1 MIKMYHYLTILFVLL
16 LLITLFMWWQGK
28 ISNYLGNDVDRLLT
42 TQPVQSNNG
51 CNNGCPVN
59 KFPDGIIPGLA
70 KSNLVSNSSSS
81 TTGATTDDDILYSIY
96 TKYEKTFTP
105 TYYQNN
111 LLQLTNPDNYSHLPM
126 GPSNIFIIR
135 HAEQIF
141 DNYAHPTNQN
151 TYYSLD
157 CNGIQRSI
165 KLPTFINNLGMN
177 GYPITTIVTPNAHM
191 DINITGN
198 ASIRA
203 QQTVHFSAW
212 ALSIPVLVFGY
223 ANCSQP
229 YDATTAINIFT
240 NTSIRGKN
248 IVVAFQHANIQ
259 ALTNQLVQCYIY
271 FKQGGTVENLNNS
284 TLYNVSTEEWWK
296 HNTPIHPSHQYSGL
310 KSPMQKPTYPIP
322 HEKYSKYLPY
332 WNATTYDRV
341 YWFSQTNHPNNLTL
355 KIFSQNINTCANDCI
370 NLLIGLIQWDYL
382 LNQSNEYEN
391 DPKCLPPE

>member
-28 ISNYLGNDVDRLLT
+28 ISNYLGNNVDRLLT

-81 TTGATTDDDILYSIY
+81 TTGATDDDIMYSMY

-105 TYYQNN
+105 TYIQNN
-111 LLQLTNPDNYSHLPM
+111 LLQLTNPDNYTHLQM

-135 HAEQIF
+135 HGELIF
-141 DNYAHPTNQN
+141 DNYIHPTNQDTHYN
-151 TYYSLD
+151 LD

-165 KLPTFINNLGMN
+165 KLPNFINNLGMN
-177 GYPITTIVTPNAHM
+177 GYPITTIVVSNAHM
-191 DINITGN
+191 DINISGN
-198 ASIRA
+198 VATRS

-212 ALSIPVLVFGY
+212 ALSIPILVFGY
-223 ANCSQP
+223 PNCSQP

-240 NTSIRGKN
+240 NASMRGKN
-248 IVVAFQHANIQ
+248 ILVAFQHDNIQ

-296 HNTPIHPSHQYSGL
+296 HNTPVDPSHQYSGY
-310 KSPMQKPTYPIP
+310 KHPMQKPTYPIP

-332 WNATTYDRV
+332 WNIKTFDRV
-341 YWFSQTNHPNNLTL
+341 FWLSQTNHPNDLTFKL
-355 KIFSQNINTCANDCI
+355 FSQNINTCAKNNCS
-370 NLLIGLIQWDYL
+370 NLLIGLIQWHYQ
-382 LNQSNEYEN
+382 LNQNNEYEN
-391 DPKCLPPE
+391 DQKCLPPE

>member
-1 MIKMYHYLTILFVLL
+1 
-16 LLITLFMWWQGK
+16 MWWQGK
-28 ISNYLGNDVDRLLT
+28 ISNYLGNNVDRLLT

-81 TTGATTDDDILYSIY
+81 TTGATDDDIMYSMY

-105 TYYQNN
+105 TYIQNN
-111 LLQLTNPDNYSHLPM
+111 LLQLTNPDNYTHLQM

-135 HAEQIF
+135 HGELIF
-141 DNYAHPTNQN
+141 DNYIHPTNQDTHYN
-151 TYYSLD
+151 LD

-165 KLPTFINNLGMN
+165 KLPNFINNLGMN
-177 GYPITTIVTPNAHM
+177 GYPITTIVVSNAHM
-191 DINITGN
+191 DINISGN
-198 ASIRA
+198 VATRS

-212 ALSIPVLVFGY
+212 ALSIPILVFGY
-223 ANCSQP
+223 PNCSQP

-240 NTSIRGKN
+240 NASMRGKN
-248 IVVAFQHANIQ
+248 ILVAFQHDNIQ

-296 HNTPIHPSHQYSGL
+296 HNTPVDPSHQYSGY
-310 KSPMQKPTYPIP
+310 KHPMQKPTYPIP

-332 WNATTYDRV
+332 WNIKTFDRV
-341 YWFSQTNHPNNLTL
+341 FWLSQTNHPNDLTFKL
-355 KIFSQNINTCANDCI
+355 FSQNINTCAKNNCS
-370 NLLIGLIQWDYL
+370 NLLIGLIQWHYQ
-382 LNQSNEYEN
+382 LNQNNEYEN
-391 DPKCLPPE
+391 DQKCLPPE

>member
-28 ISNYLGNDVDRLLT
+28 ISNHLGNDVDRLLT

-70 KSNLVSNSSSS
+70 KSNLVSNSSS
-81 TTGATTDDDILYSIY
+81 TTDATDDDIMYSIY

-105 TYYQNN
+105 TYIQNN
-111 LLQLTNPDNYSHLPM
+111 LLQLTNPDNYTHLPM

-135 HAEQIF
+135 HGELIF
-141 DNYAHPTNQN
+141 DNYAHPTNQDTHYN
-151 TYYSLD
+151 LD

-165 KLPTFINNLGMN
+165 KLPNFINNLGMN
-177 GYPITTIVTPNAHM
+177 GYPITTIVVSNDLM
-191 DINITGN
+191 DINISGN
-198 ASIRA
+198 VATRS

-212 ALSIPVLVFGY
+212 ALSIPILIFGY

-240 NTSIRGKN
+240 NASMRGKN
-248 IVVAFQHANIQ
+248 ILVAFQHDNIQ

-296 HNTPIHPSHQYSGL
+296 HNTPVEPRHQYSGY
-310 KSPMQKPTYPIP
+310 KHPMQKPPYPIP

-332 WNATTYDRV
+332 WNVRTFDRV
-341 YWFSQTNHPNNLTL
+341 CWFSQTNHPDNLTL
-355 KIFSQNINTCANDCI
+355 KLFSENINTCAKNNCS
-370 NLLIGLIQWDYL
+370 NLLIGLIQWHYQ

>member
-28 ISNYLGNDVDRLLT
+28 ISNYLGNNVDRLLT

-81 TTGATTDDDILYSIY
+81 TTGATDDDVLYSMY
-96 TKYEKTFTP
+96 AKYDKTFTP
-105 TYYQNN
+105 TYIQNN
-111 LLQLTNPDNYSHLPM
+111 LLQLTNPDNYTHLPM

-135 HAEQIF
+135 HGELIF
-141 DNYAHPTNQN
+141 DNYIHPTNQDTHYN
-151 TYYSLD
+151 LD

-165 KLPTFINNLGMN
+165 KLPNFINNLGMN
-177 GYPITTIVTPNAHM
+177 GYPITTIVTTNAHM
-191 DINITGN
+191 DINISGN
-198 ASIRA
+198 VAIRS
-203 QQTVHFSAW
+203 QQTAHFSAW
-212 ALSIPVLVFGY
+212 ALSIPILVFGY
-223 ANCSQP
+223 SNCSQP

-240 NTSIRGKN
+240 NASMRGKN
-248 IVVAFQHANIQ
+248 IVVPFQHDNIQ
-259 ALTNQLVQCYIY
+259 ALANQLVQCYIY

-296 HNTPIHPSHQYSGL
+296 HNTPVDPSHQYSGY
-310 KSPMQKPTYPIP
+310 KHPMQKPTYPIP

-332 WNATTYDRV
+332 WNIKTFDRV
-341 YWFSQTNHPNNLTL
+341 FWLSQTNHPNDLTFKL
-355 KIFSQNINTCANDCI
+355 FSQNINTCAKNNCS
-370 NLLIGLIQWDYL
+370 NLLIGLIQWHYQ
-382 LNQSNEYEN
+382 LNQNNEYEN
-391 DPKCLPPE
+391 DQKCLPPE

>member
-1 MIKMYHYLTILFVLL
+1 MLKFKQILTILFVIL

-28 ISNYLGNDVDRLLT
+28 ISNHLVNDVDRLLT

-51 CNNGCPVN
+51 CSAGCPMN

-81 TTGATTDDDILYSIY
+81 TSGATDDDIMYSMY
-96 TKYEKTFTP
+96 AKYDKTFTP

-111 LLQLTNPDNYSHLPM
+111 LLQLTNPDNYTHLPM

-135 HAEQIF
+135 HAELIM
-141 DNYAHPTNQN
+141 DNYAHPTNQDTHYN
-151 TYYSLD
+151 LD

-177 GYPITTIVTPNAHM
+177 GYPITTIVATNAHM
-191 DINITGN
+191 DINKSGN
-198 ASIRA
+198 VAIRS

-212 ALSIPVLVFGY
+212 ALSIPVLVFGWD
-223 ANCSQP
+223 NCSQP

-240 NTSIRGKN
+240 NASMRGKN
-248 IVVAFQHANIQ
+248 IVVVFKHSNIQ
-259 ALTNQLVQCYIY
+259 ALANQLVQCYIY

-284 TLYNVSTEEWWK
+284 TLIKVSTEEWWK
-296 HNTPIHPSHQYSGL
+296 HNTPVDPRHQYSGL
-310 KSPMQKPTYPIP
+310 KHPMQKPTYSIP
-322 HEKYSKYLPY
+322 HEKYSKYMPY
-332 WNATTYDRV
+332 WNANTFDRV
-341 YWFSQTNHPNNLTL
+341 FWLSQTNHPNSLTFKL
-355 KIFSQNINTCANDCI
+355 FSQNINTCAKNECD
-370 NLLIGLIQWDYL
+370 LLIGLIQWDYQ